1 MLHPLSKTF
10 KRLVKCILCI
20 TLCCS
25 LSAQTSSNSAPATST
40 PNSHAEKQS
49 IVPQKN
55 VSSKRIAPTRPQQAH
70 IGQTRTLAGQFVR
83 VISRFGPRYPIR
95 LLDEKNKRLAYV
107 DLSNLFIRDLRPY
120 LNNPVKIS
128 GEVRPLVPGS
138 EELVIVART
147 LQLRKSGQALPYIND
162 VN

>member
-1 MLHPLSKTF
+1 MLHPQSNTF
-10 KRLVKCILCI
+10 KRLAKCILCI

-25 LSAQTSSNSAPATST
+25 LWAQPNGDQTPDKPAQSRLTSQAT
-40 PNSHAEKQS
+40 
-49 IVPQKN
+49 IVPQKTAP
-55 VSSKRIAPTRPQQAH
+55 SKRIAPTRPQQNSIAP
-70 IGQTRTLAGQFVR
+70 TRTLEGHFVR

-138 EELVIVART
+138 EELVIIART
-147 LQLRKSGQALPYIND
+147 LQLVKSGPALPFLIDAN
-162 VN
+162 